1 MKKLITLALAIAFV
15 TTIVG
20 CRAEAE
26 VGDAAANIP
35 AAR

>member
-1 MKKLITLALAIAFV
+1 MKKLIAAMLVLAFV

-26 VGDAAANIP
+26 VGDTQTSFP
-35 AAR
+35 TP